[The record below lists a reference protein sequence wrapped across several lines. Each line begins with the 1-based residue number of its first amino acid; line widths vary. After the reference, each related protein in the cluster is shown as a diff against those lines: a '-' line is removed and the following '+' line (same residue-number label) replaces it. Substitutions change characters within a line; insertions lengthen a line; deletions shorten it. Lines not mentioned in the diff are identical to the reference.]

1 MRDTSIRGDN
11 LDQWWKL
18 SKAEKTI
25 LFFFCSKLTFAS
37 LMLKKG
43 LREREKKKKEE
54 RSRRCS
60 DRHHRSNIF
69 FPSAFHKNKFNW
81 LSITLSVWLESK
93 SRNKSNQILLGAT
106 HWTTSKFSSSSA
118 LIDIKYSIYTIS
130 YGHQIEKNSSLV
142 ACRANTSV
150 EKEEERREK
159 KRKEKSSTHRD
170 SLDVRSFISG

>member
-1 MRDTSIRGDN
+1 MVKIEQSRKNNFVFLLLQIDIRIVN
-11 LDQWWKL
+11 V
-18 SKAEKTI
+18 EKRT
-25 LFFFCSKLTFAS
+25 
-37 LMLKKG
+37 
-43 LREREKKKKEE
+43 ERKKKKKEKEE

-130 YGHQIEKNSSLV
+130 YGHHIEKNSSLV

-150 EKEEERREK
+150 GKEEEERREE